1 MSLKSSPQRYGRV
14 PVAIH
19 WLSALAVVIMLATGL
34 TMDSLGEA
42 DPGGILVVHVLVG
55 ATLALLTV
63 LRVVWW
69 LAIDRQ
75 PEAPEG
81 MGAAHRWSARIVH
94 LGLYL
99 TLVVTLASG
108 VATVVLTGAVPA
120 IFGGGHLPDF
130 EAVPPF
136 GAHAIVSRLLLVLAV
151 GHIAAALWHQFI
163 RRDRLLARMS

>member
-1 MSLKSSPQRYGRV
+1 MSLKSSPQRYGRM

-55 ATLALLTV
+55 ATLALLTI
-63 LRVVWW
+63 LRIVWW

-75 PEAPEG
+75 PEAPAG
-81 MGAAHRWSARIVH
+81 LGPVHAWTTRIVH

-99 TLVVTLASG
+99 SLVVTLASG
-108 VATVVLTGAVPA
+108 IATVILTGAAPA
-120 IFGGGHLPDF
+120 IFSGGQLPNF

-136 GAHAIVSRLLLVLAV
+136 FAHATVSRVLLILAI